1 MHVSDVFQ
9 KGKIR
14 LKRRLTPLFVSYLAK
29 LFSVFFP
36 FTLWTYVYTSSGRTS
51 KRPQDVRAY
60 TLWTYGQAI
69 YGRTSK
75 PKRGKFICLNG
86 CLELSENRLFVHE
99 GIFGRF
105 YRLLRGYREI
115 KMEVK
120 TAL

>member
-51 KRPQDVRAY
+51 KRPQDVRASM
-60 TLWTYGQAI
+60 LRTYVHTT
-69 YGRTSK
+69 YERTSK
-75 PKRGKFICLNG
+75 QEILGKAGN
-86 CLELSENRLFVHE
+86 LSL
-99 GIFGRF
+99 
-105 YRLLRGYREI
+105 
-115 KMEVK
+115 
-120 TAL
+120 